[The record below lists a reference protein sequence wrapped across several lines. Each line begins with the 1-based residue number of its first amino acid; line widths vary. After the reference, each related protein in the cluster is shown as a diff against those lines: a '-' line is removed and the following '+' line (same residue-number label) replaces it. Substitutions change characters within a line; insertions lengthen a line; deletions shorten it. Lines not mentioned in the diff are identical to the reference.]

1 MSKKK
6 PTAPYIT
13 IALPAGRLAPAQFAA
28 VNKVVQQYQLS
39 TYLTTMQNLR
49 LLDVP
54 EDKAAEIKEELNEAG
69 VAIKGPG
76 QFPIPR
82 VCAGRPYC
90 NLAQADPLRLSDAI
104 LKRLG
109 NRTNVKPKFK
119 IAIAA
124 CPANCSG
131 AVLADIGVVA
141 GRSSYDIYAG
151 GKGGPQPR
159 AGKRILRKVAAD
171 EAVEVIEQ
179 LVAFHDRKTKKKKRF
194 YKLLADP
201 DFPFAVE

>member
-1 MSKKK
+1 MSKRK

-13 IALPAGRLAPAQFAA
+13 IALAAGRLAPAQFAA
-28 VNKVVQQYQLS
+28 VNKVVQEYRLS
-39 TYLTTMQNLR
+39 TYLTTMQNIR

-54 EDKAAEIKEELNEAG
+54 ENKSAEIKEELIGAG

-76 QFPIPR
+76 QFPMPR

-90 NLAQADPLRLSDAI
+90 NLAQADPSQLSAAI

-109 NRTNVKPKFK
+109 RTNVKPKFK

-124 CPANCSG
+124 CSANCSG

-141 GRSSYDIYAG
+141 GRSGYDIYAG

-159 AGKRILRKVAAD
+159 AGKRIMRRVAAD

-179 LVAFHDRKTKKKKRF
+179 LVAFHDHKTKKKKRF

-201 DFPFAVE
+201 DFPFTVEG

>member
-6 PTAPYIT
+6 STTPYIT

-28 VNKVVQQYQLS
+28 VNKVVQRYQLS

-49 LLDVP
+49 LLGVP
-54 EDKAAEIKEELNEAG
+54 EDKTTEIKEELNAAG

-76 QFPIPR
+76 QFPLPR

-90 NLAQADPLRLSDAI
+90 NLAQADPLQLSDEI

-109 NRTNVKPKFK
+109 RTGVKPKFK

-141 GRSSYDIYAG
+141 GRSGYDIYAG
-151 GKGGPQPR
+151 GKGGPHPR
-159 AGKRILRKVAAD
+159 TGKRIMRRVAAD
-171 EAVEVIEQ
+171 EVVEVIEQ

-194 YKLLADP
+194 YKLLVDP
-201 DFPFAVE
+201 DFPYAVEE